1 MIESKSR
8 SGSIAIGV
16 LKALHLLN
24 AENKRATLEAV
35 CNWLAAS
42 EDFYYD
48 DWLIVGG
55 RPAAEYIADI
65 LEDLRE
71 LGVIR
76 TVERDTAVE
85 SQASL
90 EWIPCVL
97 PSA

>member
-8 SGSIAIGV
+8 SGSVAIGV

-35 CNWLAAS
+35 YNWLATS

-55 RPAAEYIADI
+55 RTAAEYIADI

-71 LGVIR
+71 LGVVRI
-76 TVERDTAVE
+76 VERDTVVD
-85 SQASL
+85 SQTSREWSL
-90 EWIPCVL
+90 CLL